1 MDHQDD
7 SLPSLETFKQLAES
21 CEAIELAFRSG
32 TSIDIEAYVAAFP
45 PQFQDMVRPE
55 LHGVLDELRKTNFRE
70 PYQQDDSSYEVA
82 SGYAVIEPLA
92 QGGMGQVMVAWD
104 HDLKRRVA
112 LKEIHPNNA
121 DDPGYQQRFLQES
134 LITAQLEH
142 PGILPIYNRGI
153 NSNEHPFYTMR
164 LVAGG
169 RAKTLHQAIQEF
181 HRSKTGFANHQP
193 MLRDLLRR
201 LIDVCNT
208 VGYAHSQGVC
218 HRDLKPANILIG
230 PFGETLVV
238 DWGLAT
244 VFQGTDTCE
253 HDSSVDS
260 SRKGES
266 VSEVVGTRGFASP
279 ESHNS
284 DPIADWPR
292 VDVYSL
298 GAILYCML
306 TSITPRKRHQHRTQ
320 ELNKKRIESNPPE
333 VFGSKDVIAPKE
345 VKSEIPRA
353 LEAVCLKAM
362 SGDPQSRYATP
373 MELADDLDRYLSGQP
388 VSVLAEGPID
398 RIVRWINNNR
408 KLSIASLLI
417 ASLLITSVGGIAVQ
431 QAAYNSLLN
440 EKSEKLAES
449 LSRES
454 ELRQLEST
462 ARQSAETQEQ
472 IARKRE
478 RLALNA
484 IRTYTEAITNN
495 ETLKNAQGLGPIRRE
510 LLEKPI
516 ALFEQLEQDE
526 TLAADPSWEF
536 FEQLAKM
543 SMEIAKLSFEYG
555 DRDQCNRWVD
565 RAIVRYTHLLELS
578 NRSQDNAAPL
588 SYNPAQRAS
597 ATIELAGVYRLQGM
611 LRMPFDKTLS
621 NNNFL
626 KALDLLSQVDDLP
639 ELTERMLSEKS
650 NIHVNQGIL
659 AAEQRQPERMAEF
672 FQLAVREREELL
684 EIAEKSSSLQPQTLK
699 SSIATRQVELA
710 VARQDQAHL
719 GLTLQHGDINRHF
732 QQFDLHINSLREQI
746 RNGNATEAN
755 RLGLCWALRNLGL
768 HLRNYGQ
775 PEKSQIV
782 LKEALAMRTEM
793 TLLYPSV
800 TRYRLYLAETS
811 IDLSKTMMALEQTE
825 NAIEYATEGIAG
837 YRSLLK
843 DLPNESSYR
852 VELANQL
859 HFVGH
864 LYLNFFRDNEAQE
877 SFEESYTLSKR
888 LIETNT
894 AISSIQKVYP
904 ELVLH
909 HAQIQALG
917 GQWHEAKESLKVLWD
932 IHGAKTLGT
941 VASNDERKTI
951 LDLWAYCSMRAGDAK
966 TAERVE
972 QMKGDLL
979 GKPAVIT
986 QETAG
991 NLSLMDQVKK
1001 CVRTAQEA
1009 LLAAD
1014 KNHIDG
1020 QFKTANELEQNAL
1033 SAMQQL
1039 MGLIESRPVDTKLT
1053 QKDVL
1058 ELWTLTVRN
1067 PNFVTVRLPEELKR
1081 WPDQDQDAWRE
1092 VWQVIMGL
1100 SRNSNF

>member
-1 MDHQDD
+1 
-7 SLPSLETFKQLAES
+7 
-21 CEAIELAFRSG
+21 
-32 TSIDIEAYVAAFP
+32 
-45 PQFQDMVRPE
+45 
-55 LHGVLDELRKTNFRE
+55 
-70 PYQQDDSSYEVA
+70 
-82 SGYAVIEPLA
+82 
-92 QGGMGQVMVAWD
+92 
-104 HDLKRRVA
+104 
-112 LKEIHPNNA
+112 
-121 DDPGYQQRFLQES
+121 
-134 LITAQLEH
+134 
-142 PGILPIYNRGI
+142 
-153 NSNEHPFYTMR
+153 MR

-193 MLRDLLRR
+193 MFRDLLRR

-253 HDSSVDS
+253 HDSSVGS
-260 SRKGES
+260 SPKQES
-266 VSEVVGTRGFASP
+266 VSDGFGTRGFASA
-279 ESHNS
+279 ESYNS
-284 DPIADWPR
+284 DPIDDWPR

-306 TSITPRKRHQHRTQ
+306 TSVAPRKRHRHLTQ

-333 VFGSKDVIAPKE
+333 VFGSKDVIAPTE
-345 VKSEIPRA
+345 VKSEIPKA

-362 SGDPQSRYATP
+362 SADPQSRYATP

-408 KLSIASLLI
+408 KLAIASLLI
-417 ASLLITSVGGIAVQ
+417 ASLLITSVGGIAFQ

-478 RLALNA
+478 MLALNA
-484 IRTYTEAITNN
+484 LRTYTEAITNN

-578 NRSQDNAAPL
+578 NRSQDNAAPK
-588 SYNPAQRAS
+588 SNNSSQRAS

-611 LRMPFDKTLS
+611 LRMPLDKTLS

-626 KALDLLSQVDDLP
+626 KALDLLSHVDDHP

-672 FQLAVREREELL
+672 FQLAIKEREELL
-684 EIAEKSSSLQPQTLK
+684 EIAEKSSSLQPQTQK
-699 SSIATRQVELA
+699 SSIATHQMELA
-710 VARQDQAHL
+710 AARQDQAHL

-732 QQFDLHINSLREQI
+732 QQFVDLHINSLREQI
-746 RNGNATEAN
+746 RNGNATETN

-768 HLRNYGQ
+768 HLRNYGR

-782 LKEALAMRTEM
+782 LKEALAMRREM
-793 TLLYPSV
+793 TTLYPSV
-800 TRYRLYLAETS
+800 TRYHLYLAETA
-811 IDLSKTMMALEQTE
+811 IDLSKTEMALGQTE

-837 YRSLLK
+837 YRRLLK
-843 DLPNESSYR
+843 DSPNESSYLM
-852 VELANQL
+852 ELAIQL

-864 LYLNFFRDNEAQE
+864 LYLNCFRDNEAQE
-877 SFEESYTLSKR
+877 SFEESYALSKR
-888 LIETNT
+888 LIETNP
-894 AISSIQKVYP
+894 AISSIQRVYP
-904 ELVLH
+904 ELVWH

-917 GQWHEAKESLKVLWD
+917 GQWHEAKESLEVLWD

-951 LDLWAYCSMRAGDAK
+951 LDLWAYCSMRADDAK

-972 QMKGDLL
+972 QMKVDLL
-979 GKPAVIT
+979 GKPTEIT

-1014 KNHIDG
+1014 KNQIDG

-1067 PNFVTVRLPEELKR
+1067 PNFVTVRLQEELKR

-1092 VWQVIMGL
+1092 VWQVIQGL